1 MKKEYIKN
9 IKNLRIEK
17 GLSQKEMAESLGFGH
32 SNYNKIENGI
42 IELSVSKLYE
52 IADILEVSILRILGG
67 QEVEKLENEIRNE
80 VEQKIQND
88 FKGFFDILSN
98 MFKNPVVE
106 TPEKIAEKEE
116 NNKKRRLSRFE
127 RGV

>member
-1 MKKEYIKN
+1 
-9 IKNLRIEK
+9 
-17 GLSQKEMAESLGFGH
+17 MAESLGFGH